1 MKGITKCI
9 VLALS
14 LMFCF
19 PAVSAFAMSSVTI
32 DPSGPLTAGTPVII
46 TFKIDLTASGDETFP
61 SGDELQMST
70 DLDSAQWTWSLVL
83 DGVDTVQPSTSGRV
97 LSVSGWILSYPSSM
111 EESMKVT
118 VQGKAP
124 ASAQT
129 TNKTMLKVCEYD
141 SHGNL
146 LASSCVEKTQIIVNP
161 AEITKKIAEMEASLQ
176 TYRSHIDEKS
186 ALGIDTASGEAKYSE
201 ADQKIKAAK
210 GLPSTQ
216 YLQAFS
222 SLDAAK
228 RAIEDGEIALDR
240 AWAESELANAQIPI
254 NKVDEIIAWFRS
266 NTSTRDNPQLPTII
280 TKREVAVSYLVTAQ
294 DEINNGNYDQARA
307 KAQDAFNKGNESFT
321 DALDLQKK
329 AGEGIFSIFNNLPI
343 PKKLP
348 IIPIIA
354 VVVVVLVIVGV
365 IIYRKRSHW
374 DELG

>member
-1 MKGITKCI
+1 MKGITKWI
-9 VLALS
+9 VLALA

-19 PAVSAFAMSSVTI
+19 QPVSAFAMSSVTI

-61 SGDELQMST
+61 SGNELQMST

-83 DGVDTVQPSTSGRV
+83 DGVDTQQPSTSGRV

-124 ASAQT
+124 ASTQT

-146 LASSCVEKTQIIVNP
+146 LSSSCVEKTQIIVNP
-161 AEITKKIAEMEASLQ
+161 AEITKKITEMESSLQ

-216 YLQAFS
+216 YIQAFS
-222 SLDAAK
+222 NLDAAK
-228 RAIEDGEIALDR
+228 KAMEDGEVALDR
-240 AWAESELANAQIPI
+240 AWAENELANAQIPI
-254 NKVDEIIAWFRS
+254 NNVDNVIAWFRS
-266 NTSTRDNPQLPTII
+266 NASTKDDPQLATIM
-280 TKREVAVSYLVTAQ
+280 TKREVAVSYLTTAR
-294 DEINNGNYDQARA
+294 DEIDKGNYEQARA
-307 KAQDAFNKGNESFT
+307 KAQDAFNKGNESYT
-321 DALDLQKK
+321 DALDRQKK
-329 AGEGIFSIFNNLPI
+329 LGEGFFANLPI
-343 PKKLP
+343 PKVGKLP

-365 IIYRKRSHW
+365 IIYRRRSHW